1 VTVGKSSTIILN
13 FDLEIFGFLLKMAKT
28 SVVSHFV
35 AVSDLSK
42 PPTEQEG
49 ILIEVSGTGDTQKNR
64 AKALDI
70 VQEMWEKEEIDMNRF
85 PDGLTPDHI
94 FYVPNDSTQ
103 IKSTKTVSDSQKL
116 LPIVQGAQEI
126 IQLTKL
132 QLEVQEASEQAEQ
145 YIPIIKVVLERSR
158 PLTIEEKELAKD
170 KKYGKTIERLGS
182 IVAEQEEFQESCS
195 GNGSLVLNAI
205 AWQLSQGTEPQAE
218 KN

>member
-1 VTVGKSSTIILN
+1 
-13 FDLEIFGFLLKMAKT
+13 MAKT
-28 SVVSHFV
+28 PAVSHFV

-42 PPTEQEG
+42 PVTEQEG
-49 ILIEVSGTGDTQKNR
+49 ILIEVSGAGDTKKNR

-70 VQEMWEKEEIDMNRF
+70 VQEMWEKEEIEVNRF

-94 FYVPNDSTQ
+94 FYVPSDSPQ
-103 IKSTKTVSDSQKL
+103 VKSHKNVSDSQEL

-132 QLEVQEASEQAEQ
+132 QLEVQDASEQAEP

-158 PLTIEEKELAKD
+158 PLTTEEKELAKD
-170 KKYGKTIERLGS
+170 KKYGKTIEKLGS
-182 IVAEQEEFQESCS
+182 IVAAQEEYRETCT
-195 GNGSLVLNAI
+195 GNGSLILNEI
-205 AWQLSQGTEPQAE
+205 AWQLSQGAKPKAE

>member
-1 VTVGKSSTIILN
+1 
-13 FDLEIFGFLLKMAKT
+13 MAKT
-28 SVVSHFV
+28 PIVSHFV

-42 PPTEQEG
+42 PAAEQEG
-49 ILIEVSGTGDTQKNR
+49 ILVEVPGTGGDTKKNR

-70 VQEMWEKEEIDMNRF
+70 VQEMWEKEEIDVDRF
-85 PDGLTPDHI
+85 PDGLTQDNI
-94 FYVPNDSTQ
+94 FHVPSDSPQ
-103 IKSTKTVSDSQKL
+103 VKSTKAVPDSQEI

-158 PLTIEEKELAKD
+158 PLTPEEKELAKD
-170 KKYGKTIERLGS
+170 KKYGKTIEKLGS
-182 IVAEQEEFQESCS
+182 IVAAQEEYQETCS

-205 AWQLSQGTEPQAE
+205 DWQLNQGVVPQVE
-218 KN
+218 KKNSN

>member
-1 VTVGKSSTIILN
+1 
-13 FDLEIFGFLLKMAKT
+13 MAKT
-28 SVVSHFV
+28 PTVSHFV

-42 PPTEQEG
+42 PAAEQEG
-49 ILIEVSGTGDTQKNR
+49 ILVEVVGTGDTKKNR
-64 AKALDI
+64 AKALEI
-70 VQEMWEKEEIDMNRF
+70 VQEMWEKDEIDVNRF

-94 FYVPNDSTQ
+94 FYVPSDSPQ
-103 IKSTKTVSDSQKL
+103 VKSNQAVSDSQEL
-116 LPIVQGAQEI
+116 LPIVRGAQEI

-145 YIPIIKVVLERSR
+145 YVPIIKVVLERSR
-158 PLTIEEKELAKD
+158 PLTAEEKELAKD
-170 KKYGKTIERLGS
+170 KKYGKTIEKLS
-182 IVAEQEEFQESCS
+182 SVVAAQEEFQENCT

>member
-1 VTVGKSSTIILN
+1 
-13 FDLEIFGFLLKMAKT
+13 MAKT
-28 SVVSHFV
+28 TVVSHFV

-42 PPTEQEG
+42 PAAEQEG
-49 ILIEVSGTGDTQKNR
+49 ILIEVSGAGDTKKNR

-70 VQEMWEKEEIDMNRF
+70 VQEMWEKEEIDVNRF

-94 FYVPNDSTQ
+94 FYVPPESPQANSTNA
-103 IKSTKTVSDSQKL
+103 VSDNQEI

-145 YIPIIKVVLERSR
+145 YVPIIKVVLERSR
-158 PLTIEEKELAKD
+158 PLTVEEKELAKD
-170 KKYGKTIERLGS
+170 KKYGKTIEKLGS
-182 IVAEQEEFQESCS
+182 VVAAQEEFQEHCT
-195 GNGSLVLNAI
+195 GNGNLVLNAI
-205 AWQLSQGTEPQAE
+205 AWQLAQGTEPKAA

>member
-1 VTVGKSSTIILN
+1 
-13 FDLEIFGFLLKMAKT
+13 MAK
-28 SVVSHFV
+28 SPAVSHFV

-42 PPTEQEG
+42 PAAEQEG
-49 ILIEVSGTGDTQKNR
+49 ILIEVPGTGDTKKNR

-70 VQEMWEKEEIDMNRF
+70 VKEMWEKEEIDVDRF
-85 PDGLTPDHI
+85 PDGLTQDHI
-94 FYVPNDSTQ
+94 FYVPSDNLQ
-103 IKSTKTVSDSQKL
+103 VKSTKTVSDPEL

-145 YIPIIKVVLERSR
+145 YVPIIKVVLERSR
-158 PLTIEEKELAKD
+158 PLTAEEKELAKD
-170 KKYGKTIERLGS
+170 KKYGKTIEKLGS
-182 IVAEQEEFQESCS
+182 VVAAQEEFQETCS

-205 AWQLSQGTEPQAE
+205 AWQLSQGTEPQAQ

>member
-1 VTVGKSSTIILN
+1 
-13 FDLEIFGFLLKMAKT
+13 MAKT

-42 PPTEQEG
+42 PAAEQEG

-70 VQEMWEKEEIDMNRF
+70 VQEMWEKEEIDQNSF

-94 FYVPNDSTQ
+94 FYVPTDSPSVTA
-103 IKSTKTVSDSQKL
+103 TKTVSDSQEL
-116 LPIVQGAQEI
+116 LPIVQGAKEI

-158 PLTIEEKELAKD
+158 PLTTEEKELAKD

-195 GNGSLVLNAI
+195 GNGNLVLNAI
-205 AWQLSQGTEPQAE
+205 AWQLGQGAEPKAK

>member
-1 VTVGKSSTIILN
+1 
-13 FDLEIFGFLLKMAKT
+13 MAKT

-42 PPTEQEG
+42 PAAEQEG

-70 VQEMWEKEEIDMNRF
+70 VQEMWEKEEIDQHSF

-94 FYVPNDSTQ
+94 FYVPSDSPSVTA
-103 IKSTKTVSDSQKL
+103 SKTVSDSQEL
-116 LPIVQGAQEI
+116 LPIVQGAKEI
-126 IQLTKL
+126 IHLTRL

-145 YIPIIKVVLERSR
+145 YIPIIQVVLERSR
-158 PLTIEEKELAKD
+158 PLTTEEKELAKD

-195 GNGSLVLNAI
+195 GNGNLVLNAI
-205 AWQLSQGTEPQAE
+205 AWQLGQGAEPKAK